1 MIWNRFF
8 AIRSQGTNVNLTDNP
23 IFLTQKRLGHRAGV
37 LAAILIATLIGASL
51 LSGLVAYLIKPIDF
65 DFRTPQE
72 AGESFYSWIIGIEI
86 LMVVLGGFGRIC
98 QSLANERKA
107 GLWDSNRLTPLKPC
121 ELIFGYWFGSP
132 LREFYM
138 GAVMAG
144 FGLLTVLLSHLP
156 ITLWL
161 GTQILIASTALFVG
175 LAAFFFGLV
184 FSRPQAG
191 LMVVAL
197 IFLFPLA
204 AAAPNRLLTNFLLP
218 IYGIVHLFYN
228 GIDAR
233 YEAIGWT
240 VTPNIFGV
248 PVPAIVLTLGLQL
261 AVGTFLWRAT
271 IRKIANPFHTSL
283 CRWEA
288 IVLFAIMVLTQ
299 YGLIWDLWRGY
310 FQPMKILNGSDSIML
325 PAAFCGTLLLGVA
338 ILAFDSPPPEKVR
351 IEALRKEINEPA
363 KIFQRSAVS
372 MALILTV
379 IGAVGML
386 TQCIN
391 SLWDS
396 WKVLA
401 VTTGNLLDC
410 FLVFSLLLEFCR
422 LRFKRRAVGFA
433 ALWLFVICILPLILA
448 AVFTTSSF
456 AWISL
461 LSPGVLA
468 FSQPDGYEMNC
479 LLGIVAAHFG
489 IVLVLLLLWRREWAK
504 FLAKASGAS

>member
-72 AGESFYSWIIGIEI
+72 AGELFYSWIIGIEI

-175 LAAFFFGLV
+175 LAAFFLGLV

-233 YEAIGWT
+233 YEAIGWHRNAEYFRGSCSGNRT
-240 VTPNIFGV
+240 DAWI
-248 PVPAIVLTLGLQL
+248 
-261 AVGTFLWRAT
+261 AVGGGDFSMVGHYPQDCQSFSHVTLSLGSHRVVCDHGVDAIWSYLGSVARIFSADEDLEWFRQYHASSGLLW
-271 IRKIANPFHTSL
+271 H
-283 CRWEA
+283 
-288 IVLFAIMVLTQ
+288 
-299 YGLIWDLWRGY
+299 
-310 FQPMKILNGSDSIML
+310 
-325 PAAFCGTLLLGVA
+325 
-338 ILAFDSPPPEKVR
+338 
-351 IEALRKEINEPA
+351 
-363 KIFQRSAVS
+363 
-372 MALILTV
+372 
-379 IGAVGML
+379 
-386 TQCIN
+386 
-391 SLWDS
+391 
-396 WKVLA
+396 
-401 VTTGNLLDC
+401 
-410 FLVFSLLLEFCR
+410 
-422 LRFKRRAVGFA
+422 
-433 ALWLFVICILPLILA
+433 
-448 AVFTTSSF
+448 
-456 AWISL
+456 
-461 LSPGVLA
+461 
-468 FSQPDGYEMNC
+468 
-479 LLGIVAAHFG
+479 VAA
-489 IVLVLLLLWRREWAK
+489 W
-504 FLAKASGAS
+504 SGNTCL